1 MFKHLESRV
10 NSRKPYYV
18 TCIAFCR
25 SFLGATFTHTYMP
38 NYRKNLLWLGDLKHA
53 KAELVFDLAMQVP
66 KWQAKSCHIDAC
78 AVLRVA
84 FFLKLL

>member
-1 MFKHLESRV
+1 
-10 NSRKPYYV
+10 
-18 TCIAFCR
+18 
-25 SFLGATFTHTYMP
+25 MP

-66 KWQAKSCHIDAC
+66 KWQAKSSHIDAC